1 MRRIPDCLLDR
12 RAFAGAGVV
21 ALGCLLFS
29 GCTRDFYH
37 RAADIQS
44 NDALWRRQFD
54 PRWLLPPRPVEAQPE
69 SRMFDGNDPDH
80 TAIPPDDP
88 AARPFQVS
96 RASPFEWVGW
106 RSRGTTDIEPLDW
119 LTTIPREPD
128 GLVKLS
134 RDTVMNLALVNSRE
148 YQFQYEDLYLNAL
161 AVTLAEFQFAIQGF
175 SRNSLF
181 YQHFGGI
188 DNDSNQLQLGTDTGF
203 TKLFATGAQLAIAWT
218 NDTFFEYHGR
228 GFTSSLS
235 SLPITLTQPL
245 LRNAWTRIV
254 TQPLSVQ
261 ERGVLYAVRDFSRY
275 RRSFYVDVVAVN
287 GYLGLLLQLQALR
300 NQERNLEALE
310 RNVREARALVEANQY
325 SILQR
330 DQIDQQYQQAKFALL
345 QAEAG
350 LQTTVDNYKLRLG
363 LPADFPVRLDDEP
376 LKLFELND
384 PRFDGLRGR
393 NDQLV
398 LDILNDDDGP
408 LGIGPA
414 RLIDRLSREY
424 DDFEAILNQARE
436 EARKLVDQADAAQAP
451 KPGDDPADA
460 RPLRAIELAEELEEC
475 RSQYDDDRQRIAK
488 LIARLD
494 RTDPDEARRELY
506 ALANDA
512 FRARFAEAFVA
523 QTQVRVFLIDLVPVN
538 LGVTDAIE
546 YGLANR
552 QDLMNRKA
560 QVTDA
565 WRNVE
570 YDANQLLAGLNL
582 VYEGS
587 LANDPKFDR
596 PLAFDA
602 SNSTHRVGIRF
613 DAPINRRAER
623 NTYRAS
629 QITYQRARRAYMQTH
644 DELIRDV
651 RLDLRNLGLAE
662 QQFEIAREQMII
674 AARQVEEAE
683 YNVRNP
689 PQNSESVALNLLTA
703 LNGLLQA
710 RNSLVAGWV
719 QYETS
724 RMSLFRDLDI
734 MMIDG
739 RGVWTNERTG
749 TDGFPRVPRGP
760 EGHGPITDPL
770 RGPYGETERAPSSP

>member
-1 MRRIPDCLLDR
+1 MR
-12 RAFAGAGVV
+12 V
-21 ALGCLLFS
+21 ALGPTASGRFLATAGLVVVVCLLLS
-29 GCTRDFYH
+29 GCTRLFYH
-37 RAADIQS
+37 SAADAQS
-44 NDALWRRQFD
+44 NNGLWRRQFD
-54 PRWLLPPRPVEAQPE
+54 PRWLLPPRPVEAHPD

-80 TAIPPDDP
+80 AAIPPDDP
-88 AARPFQVS
+88 AARHFQVS
-96 RASPFEWVGW
+96 GAFPFEWVGW
-106 RSRGTTDIEPLDW
+106 RSRGTTVIEDLDW
-119 LTTIPREPD
+119 LTTIPRDPD
-128 GLVKLS
+128 GTVKLS

-161 AVTLAEFQFAIQGF
+161 ALTLAEFQFAIQGF

-181 YQHFGGI
+181 FQHFGGI

-203 TKLFATGAQLAIAWT
+203 TKLFASGAQLAIAWT

-235 SLPITLTQPL
+235 SLPITLAQPL
-245 LRNAWTRIV
+245 LRNAWARIV
-254 TQPLSVQ
+254 TQPLSIQ

-275 RRSFYVDVVAVN
+275 RRSFYVDVVASN

-330 DQIDQQYQQAKFALL
+330 DQIDQQYQQAKFSLL
-345 QAEAG
+345 QLEAS

-363 LPADFPVRLDDEP
+363 LPADFPVKLDDQP

-384 PRFDGLRGR
+384 PRFDGLRAR

-414 RLIDRLSREY
+414 RLAEQLSREY
-424 DDFEAILNQARE
+424 DDFEAILRQARE
-436 EARKLVDQADAAQAP
+436 EARKLVDREDTAHAP
-451 KPGDDPADA
+451 KPGDDPAKA
-460 RPLRAIELAEELEEC
+460 RPLRAFDLAEELEDC
-475 RSQYDDDRQRIAK
+475 QRQYDDDRKEIAK
-488 LIARLD
+488 LVSSLD
-494 RTDPDEARRELY
+494 RTDPTEARRKLY

-512 FRARFAEAFVA
+512 FRARFAETFVA
-523 QTQVRVFLIDLVPVN
+523 QTQVRVFLIDLVRVN
-538 LGVTDAIE
+538 LTVTDAIE

-582 VYEGS
+582 VYEGN

-596 PLAFDA
+596 PFAFDA

-613 DAPINRRAER
+613 DAPINRRSER
-623 NTYRAS
+623 NTYRAG
-629 QITYQRARRAYMQTH
+629 QITYQRARRAYMQVH
-644 DELIRDV
+644 DELIRDL

-689 PQNSESVALNLLTA
+689 PQNAESVALNLLNA

-710 RNSLVAGWV
+710 RNSLVTGWV
-719 QYETS
+719 QYETY

-739 RGVWTNERTG
+739 RGVWTNEQTG
-749 TDGFPRVPRGP
+749 TEGFPRVPRGP